1 MTAGFST
8 WANGKAELLLIGS
21 METRIFEGGQG
32 YISQGAPDKQNKEV
46 LYTHTHTHTEI
57 F

>member
-21 METRIFEGGQG
+21 METRIFEGGKG
-32 YISQGAPDKQNKEV
+32 YISQGSPDKQNK
-46 LYTHTHTHTEI
+46 
-57 F
+57 